1 MIPGAGGT
9 EGPLSNL
16 VWWKVSLPLAESWN
30 KFRSLVLVLVLA
42 LTVRSSPHKKVVHA
56 QPSKAGAS
64 VRLSEDCLKQRD
76 LKFPTSV
83 EVNIRIIKS
92 HHAFRMVHDIR
103 NRSLAPW
110 DYRLDEDPNRFPQ
123 VIAEAQCR
131 LSGCV
136 SPLGQEDH
144 SLNSVPIKQE
154 ILVLRREQ
162 QGCRPTYRLEK
173 KLITVGCTCV
183 TPVIRH
189 HS

>member
-1 MIPGAGGT
+1 MVFSSYTAM
-9 EGPLSNL
+9 
-16 VWWKVSLPLAESWN
+16 
-30 KFRSLVLVLVLA
+30 FRSLFLVLVLA

-56 QPSKAGAS
+56 QPRKASAS
-64 VRLSEDCLKQRD
+64 VRLSEDCLNQRD
-76 LKFPTSV
+76 LKFPTAV
-83 EVNIRIIKS
+83 EVSIRISKS

-110 DYRLDEDPNRFPQ
+110 DYRLDKDPNRFPQ
-123 VIAEAQCR
+123 VIADAQCR

-136 SPLGQEDH
+136 SPLGQEDR

-173 KLITVGCTCV
+173 KVITVGCTCV
-183 TPVIRH
+183 TPVIHH

>member
-1 MIPGAGGT
+1 MKYQLLTSGQQV
-9 EGPLSNL
+9 EGVSEKEKSRALSPCASTQSSRE
-16 VWWKVSLPLAESWN
+16 VAMAFSSYTAM
-30 KFRSLVLVLVLA
+30 FRSLFLVLILA
-42 LTVRSSPHKKVVHA
+42 LTVR
-56 QPSKAGAS
+56 PSKAGAS
-64 VRLSEDCLKQRD
+64 VRLSEDCLNQRD
-76 LKFPTSV
+76 PKFPTSV

-123 VIAEAQCR
+123 
-131 LSGCV
+131 
-136 SPLGQEDH
+136 
-144 SLNSVPIKQE
+144 E